1 MTNELYSIA
10 DALVKPKLCSLL
22 DQELLPTKF
31 LSKVTEEVCSWSCA
45 DMFDCSLARPY
56 IWDEANYR
64 SGYLSSCSFDTWII
78 EVFTCPQLNS
88 SRL

>member
-10 DALVKPKLCSLL
+10 DALVKPKLCNLL
-22 DQELLPTKF
+22 EQELLPTKF
-31 LSKVTEEVCSWSCA
+31 LFKVTDQVCAWSRS
-45 DMFDCSLARPY
+45 DVFDCSLARPY

-64 SGYLSSCSFDTWII
+64 PVYLSSCSFVAWII
-78 EVFTCPQLNS
+78 EVFTRPQLNS